1 MKSKAYIT
9 YYRNQLLT
17 ALYEDNQLVELFAD
31 DLEKKDLLD
40 RIYIG
45 KVKNIV
51 TNIDAAFVDIGGG
64 IEGYYSLK
72 ENTNHLFVSPK
83 NGTKLVPGDEILVQV
98 NRENIKT
105 KAPALTSHMTLA
117 GKYMVLKYGKN
128 TLTVSSKIT
137 DSATRKRLKT
147 LFTAWTDETTGF
159 VIRTDAA
166 NADDAALYAECQA
179 LREKLAHILKRS
191 KMLACYSEV
200 YREPEGYIR
209 RLTSLENSDFEKI
222 ETDIP
227 EVYAALKTHHVGDMS
242 EKGLILY
249 EDTTMPLCKLLS
261 LETHIERVLNPKVWL
276 KSGGF
281 LVISITEALTVID
294 VNTGKYTGKKA
305 PEDTFYKINIDA
317 ADEIARQLRLRNL
330 SGIIIID
337 FIDMKDH
344 DRRTELLQ
352 RLKHACSPDPM
363 RPVVLDITKLGLVEM
378 TRRKERRPLHEQL
391 MHVCPKCKGLGWL

>member
-9 YYRNQLLT
+9 YYKNKLLT
-17 ALYEDNQLVELFAD
+17 ALYEDQQLVELFAD
-31 DLEKKDLLD
+31 DPDEKDLLD

-51 TNIDAAFVDIGGG
+51 TNINAAFIDIGNG

-83 NGTKLVPGDEILVQV
+83 NGTKLVPGDELLVQV

-105 KAPALTSHMTLA
+105 KAPSLTSHLSLA

-128 TLTVSSKIT
+128 TLSLSSKIT
-137 DSATRKRLKT
+137 DAAERQRLKIFFGGLT
-147 LFTAWTDETTGF
+147 NETSGVVVRTAAAGTDEKTLQEEYERLT
-159 VIRTDAA
+159 
-166 NADDAALYAECQA
+166 Q
-179 LREKLAHILKRS
+179 KLQHILQKSRV
-191 KMLACYSEV
+191 LTCYSEV
-200 YREPEGYIR
+200 YREPDIYIR
-209 RLTSLENSDFEKI
+209 RLMSLENSDFEKI

-227 EVYAALKTHHVGDMS
+227 QVYQALKEHHVGDTCES
-242 EKGLILY
+242 GLKLY
-249 EDTTMPLCKLLS
+249 EDVSMPLSSLLS
-261 LETHIERVLNPKVWL
+261 LNTQIERALNPKIWL

-281 LVISITEALTVID
+281 LVINVTEALTVID
-294 VNTGKYTGKKA
+294 VNTGKYTGKKQ
-305 PEDTFYKINIDA
+305 PEDTFFKINTDA

-337 FIDMKDH
+337 FIDMKSH
-344 DRRTELLQ
+344 EHRLELLQ
-352 RLKHACSPDPM
+352 YLKKACAGDPM

>member
-9 YYRNQLLT
+9 YYKNQLLT

-31 DLEKKDLLD
+31 DPDDKDLLD
-40 RIYIG
+40 RIYVG

-51 TNIDAAFVDIGGG
+51 TNIDAAFVDIGDGL
-64 IEGYYSLK
+64 EGYYSLK

-105 KAPALTSHMTLA
+105 KAPALTSHISLA
-117 GKYMVLKYGKN
+117 GRYMVLKYGRSSVS
-128 TLTVSSKIT
+128 VSSKIT
-137 DSATRKRLKT
+137 DGARRKELKA
-147 LFTAWTDETTGF
+147 LFSTWADDMTGF
-159 VIRTDAA
+159 IVRTNAA
-166 NADDAALYAECQA
+166 EADEHTLYAEFMA
-179 LREKLAHILKRS
+179 LKEKLSGIFQKG
-191 KMLACYSEV
+191 KMLSCYSEV

-209 RLTSLENSDFEKI
+209 RLASLENEDFEKI

-227 EVYAALKTHHVGDMS
+227 ELYQALKEHHVGEACEM
-242 EKGLILY
+242 GLVLY
-249 EDTTMPLCKLLS
+249 EDRTMPLKNLLS
-261 LETHIERVLNPKVWL
+261 LETHMERVLNPKVWL

-281 LVISITEALTVID
+281 LVISVTEALTVID
-294 VNTGKYTGKKA
+294 VNTGKYTGKKT
-305 PEDTFYKINIDA
+305 PEDTFFKINIDA

-337 FIDMKDH
+337 FIDMKEH
-344 DRRTELLQ
+344 SHRMALLQ
-352 RLKHACSPDPM
+352 HLKSACSKDPM
-363 RPVVLDITKLGLVEM
+363 HPVVLDITKLGLVEM